1 MTEERLLALKT
12 LEQLLSYSF
21 RNPELLDNA
30 LVHRSYLNE
39 AVSSCPADNQ
49 RLEFLGDAVIE
60 LCISDLLMKS
70 FPGDTEGQLSRLRAS
85 MVNEQPLAELARKFS
100 LGAFLLLGRGE
111 ESSGGRSKASILADA
126 FEAVTA
132 AVYLDGGFD
141 RVYEFVRRV
150 FSPLIEE
157 GSRHVTYRD
166 YKTAL
171 QEFSQQRFREIPRY
185 TLSGE
190 SGPDHDKIF
199 ESCVAVPGILEATGQ
214 GKSKKEA
221 EQDAARKAL
230 AALRPDTDD
239 TP

>member
-1 MTEERLLALKT
+1 MTDERLLALKT

-39 AVSSCPADNQ
+39 AASSCRADNQ

-60 LCISDLLMKS
+60 LCISDLLIKS
-70 FPGDTEGQLSRLRAS
+70 FPDDAEGQLSRLRAS
-85 MVNEQPLAELARKFS
+85 VVNEQSLAELSRKFC

-141 RVYEFVRRV
+141 RAYEFIRRV

-157 GSRHVTYRD
+157 GGSHVTYRD
-166 YKTAL
+166 YKTDL
-171 QEFSQQRFREIPRY
+171 QEFCQQRFREIPRY

-199 ESCVAVPGILEATGQ
+199 ESCVAVPGILQATGQ

-230 AALRPDTDD
+230 AALRQEADD